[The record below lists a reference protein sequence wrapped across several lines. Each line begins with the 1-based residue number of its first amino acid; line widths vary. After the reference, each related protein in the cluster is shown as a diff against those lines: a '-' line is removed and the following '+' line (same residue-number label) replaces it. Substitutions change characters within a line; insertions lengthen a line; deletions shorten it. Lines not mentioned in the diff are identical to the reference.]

1 MFGVGAFARVAQV
14 SVRTLHHYDDIGL
27 LSPAQVDPQTGYRWY
42 RADQLPR
49 LNRILALRD
58 LGLPLTEIR
67 RVVDDEVSVDQLRGM
82 LRLRQAEA
90 RDRVAAEQERL
101 ARVEAR
107 LHQME
112 VEGRIG
118 EYDVVVKPLE
128 PRRVALVDTTS
139 PSFGNAT
146 LGPIFDRLFGELL
159 VELDGAGV
167 ATTGPHIALYEPSED
182 PSAPIT
188 VMAAVPIDDEADL
201 TSDRVRVVEL
211 HPVARAAVTV
221 HRGSMARVE
230 DGYRALMR
238 WADET
243 GEQIDGYSREVY
255 LDMAG
260 DPDTWITELQFVL
273 RDPATSEAARAQRQ
287 GGTS

>member
-1 MFGVGAFARVAQV
+1 MFGIGAFARVAQV

-27 LSPAQVDPQTGYRWY
+27 LPPARVDPQTGYRWY

-58 LGLPLTEIR
+58 LGLPLTEVR
-67 RVVDDEVSVDQLRGM
+67 RVVDDEVSLGELRGM

-90 RDRVAAEQERL
+90 RDRVAAERERL

-107 LHQME
+107 LRQME

-128 PRRVALVDTTS
+128 PQHVALVDTTA

-146 LGPIFDRLFGELL
+146 LGPIFDRLFGELFR
-159 VELDGAGV
+159 ELNRAGV
-167 ATTGPHIALYEPSED
+167 EMTGPHIALYEPSDD
-182 PSAPIT
+182 PAAPIT
-188 VMAAVPIDDEADL
+188 VMAAVPIDDGDV
-201 TSDRVRVVEL
+201 SSGRVRVVDL
-211 HPVARAAVTV
+211 PPVARAAVTV
-221 HRGSMARVE
+221 HRGSMASVE

-243 GEQIDGYSREVY
+243 GEQIDGYSREIY
-255 LDMAG
+255 LDMIG
-260 DPDTWITELQFVL
+260 DPESWITELQFAL
-273 RDPATSEAARAQRQ
+273 RERKEDT
-287 GGTS
+287 

>member
-27 LSPAQVDPQTGYRWY
+27 LSPAEVDAQTGYRWY

-58 LGLPLTEIR
+58 LGLPLSEIR
-67 RVVDDEVSVDQLRGM
+67 RVVDDEVSVDELRGM

-90 RDRVAAEQERL
+90 RDRVAAERERL

-107 LHQME
+107 LRQME
-112 VEGRIG
+112 IEGRIG

-128 PRRVALVDTTS
+128 PRRVALVDTTA

-146 LGPIFDRLFGELL
+146 LGPIFDRLIPELFGELHR
-159 VELDGAGV
+159 AGV
-167 ATTGPHIALYEPSED
+167 AAAGPHIALYEPSDD
-182 PSAPIT
+182 PAAPIT
-188 VMAAVPIDDEADL
+188 VMAAVPIEDGDDV
-201 TSDRVRVVEL
+201 TSDRVRMVEL
-211 HPVARAAVTV
+211 PPVARAAVTV

-230 DGYRALMR
+230 DGYQALMR

-255 LDMAG
+255 LDVAG
-260 DPDTWITELQFVL
+260 DPQTWITELQFAL
-273 RDPATSEAARAQRQ
+273 REQ
-287 GGTS
+287 GGAQ

>member
-1 MFGVGAFARVAQV
+1 MFGIGAFARVAQV
-14 SVRTLHHYDDIGL
+14 SVRTLHHYDDVGL
-27 LSPAQVDPQTGYRWY
+27 LRPAQVDPQTGYRWY

-58 LGLPLTEIR
+58 LGLPLTEVR
-67 RVVDDEVSVDQLRGM
+67 RVVDDEVSIDELRGM

-90 RDRVAAEQERL
+90 RDRMAAEAERL

-107 LHQME
+107 LREME
-112 VEGRIG
+112 LEGRIG

-128 PRRVALVDTTS
+128 PRHVALVDTTA

-146 LGPIFDRLFGELL
+146 LGPIFDRLFGELCR
-159 VELDGAGV
+159 ELDRAGV
-167 ATTGPHIALYEPSED
+167 EITGPHLALYEPSDD
-182 PSAPIT
+182 PAAPIT
-188 VMAAVPIDDEADL
+188 VMAAVPIGDGDV
-201 TSDRVRVVEL
+201 SSGRVRVVDL
-211 HPVARAAVTV
+211 PPVARAAVTF

-230 DGYRALMR
+230 DGYQALMR

-243 GEQIDGYSREVY
+243 GEQIDGFSREVY
-255 LDMAG
+255 LDTTG
-260 DPDTWITELQFVL
+260 DPESWITELQFAL
-273 RDPATSEAARAQRQ
+273 HDRASRGAR

>member
-1 MFGVGAFARVAQV
+1 VFGIGAFARVAQV

-27 LSPAQVDPQTGYRWY
+27 LRPAQVDPQTGYRWY

-58 LGLPLTEIR
+58 LGLPLAEVR
-67 RVVDDEVSVDQLRGM
+67 RVVDDEVSLDELRGM

-90 RDRVAAEQERL
+90 HDRVAAERERL

-107 LHQME
+107 LRQME

-128 PRRVALVDTTS
+128 PRRVALVDTTA

-146 LGPIFDRLFGELL
+146 LAPIFDRLFGELL
-159 VELDGAGV
+159 AQLDRAGV
-167 ATTGPHIALYEPSED
+167 TVAGPHIALYEPNDD
-182 PSAPIT
+182 PAAPIT
-188 VMAAVPIDDEADL
+188 VMAAVPIDDEDDAA
-201 TSDRVRVVEL
+201 SGRVRVVDL
-211 HPVARAAVTV
+211 PPVARAAVTV

-230 DGYRALMR
+230 DGYRALMH

-243 GEQIDGYSREVY
+243 GERIDGYSRELY
-255 LDMAG
+255 LDMDGEPA
-260 DPDTWITELQFVL
+260 TWITELQFVL
-273 RDPATSEAARAQRQ
+273 RDRKEEP
-287 GGTS
+287 

>member
-1 MFGVGAFARVAQV
+1 MFGTGAFARVAQV

-27 LSPAQVDPQTGYRWY
+27 LRPAQVDPQTGYRWY

-58 LGLPLTEIR
+58 LGLPLTEVR
-67 RVVDDEVSVDQLRGM
+67 RVVDDEVSLDELRGM

-90 RDRVAAEQERL
+90 RDRMAEEAERL

-107 LHQME
+107 LREME
-112 VEGRIG
+112 LEGRIG
-118 EYDVVVKPLE
+118 DYDVVVKPLE
-128 PRRVALVDTTS
+128 PQHVALVDTTA

-146 LGPIFDRLFGELL
+146 LGPIFDRLFGELFR
-159 VELDGAGV
+159 ELDRAGV
-167 ATTGPHIALYEPSED
+167 EAIGPHIALYEPSDD
-182 PSAPIT
+182 PAAPIT
-188 VMAAVPIDDEADL
+188 VMAAVPIDDGDV
-201 TSDRVRVVEL
+201 SSGRVRVIDL
-211 HPVARAAVTV
+211 PRVARAAVTV

-243 GEQIDGYSREVY
+243 GEQIDGYSREIY
-255 LDMAG
+255 LDTTG
-260 DPDTWITELQFVL
+260 DPEGWITELQFAL
-273 RDPATSEAARAQRQ
+273 RDRASSRAR
-287 GGTS
+287 GGT